1 MAKKPNVCVLR
12 TYLLINTDIY
22 YNYQLVVPLV
32 LHPKVY
38 EIVVV
43 LEENAL
49 VQHSWGQSVLGL
61 ELQLILH
68 KRKVMKVASTEN
80 YCIHALAVPVRVFD
94 QVLLIFLT
102 LEKIYSC
109 MFSRFCKTYF

>member
-1 MAKKPNVCVLR
+1 MAEKPNVCVLH
-12 TYLLINTDIY
+12 TYLLINTDTY

-32 LHPKVY
+32 LHPQIY
-38 EIVVV
+38 QIVVA
-43 LEENAL
+43 LEEDAL
-49 VQHSWGQSVLGL
+49 VQHRWGQSVLGL

-80 YCIHALAVPVRVFD
+80 DCIHALAVPIRVFD

-102 LEKIYSC
+102 VEKIYSC
-109 MFSRFCKTYF
+109 MSSRF